1 MTTATV
7 TTKGQLTLPKEI
19 RTALGVGPGDRVE
32 FVRMEDGNFA
42 VMAATQSVKK
52 LKGLIPKP
60 RKPVSLADMDAA
72 IARGVKGE

>member
-7 TTKGQLTLPKEI
+7 TTKGQLTLPKDV

-32 FVRMEDGNFA
+32 FVQMEDGNYA

-60 RKPVSLADMDAA
+60 RKPVTLNDMDAA
-72 IARGVKGE
+72 IARGAKGE